1 MTRFDVSF
9 CWDINASAAQ
19 KSSKQKSQHDDV
31 AVALVQS
38 YKLEHSG
45 GDVVFMRVNTL
56 KSCYA
61 REGIMLFFDLV
72 CPLTNSR
79 CVIDCINNIL

>member
-19 KSSKQKSQHDDV
+19 ESSKQKSQHDDV

-61 REGIMLFFDLV
+61 REGIMLFFDLE

>member
-1 MTRFDVSF
+1 MTRLDVSF

-31 AVALVQS
+31 AVALVLVPLRKSSKQKLRHDADEIVQR

-45 GDVVFMRVNTL
+45 EDVVFMRVTH
-56 KSCYA
+56 
-61 REGIMLFFDLV
+61 
-72 CPLTNSR
+72 
-79 CVIDCINNIL
+79 